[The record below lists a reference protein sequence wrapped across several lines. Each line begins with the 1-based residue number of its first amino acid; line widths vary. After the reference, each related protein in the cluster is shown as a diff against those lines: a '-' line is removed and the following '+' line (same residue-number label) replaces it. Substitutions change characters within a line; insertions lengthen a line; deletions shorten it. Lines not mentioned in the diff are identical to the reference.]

1 MIPRARRLA
10 VPLTGALLA
19 AGVVGATPA
28 ASSAASPAV
37 SSAASLTASSAA
49 TRTASAV
56 AAARATPGDVTAKA
70 APQTPAEAV
79 AFWSPQRLRAARDY
93 TEELG
98 NSVKGFGGAGDA
110 IPDGKAGT
118 VPPTGAG
125 KGAAGGSNKISKQV
139 NLPPTVGRVFFT
151 LPGRNPLDPKSWK
164 YCSGASVQGHY
175 RNVVATAGHCVYD
188 PVTNQFYDN
197 WVFVPSYWDGDQAWE
212 GKAPYGIYPAKWFQA
227 HDDFV
232 VREDFD
238 YDYAF
243 VNVSSGFKLTPE
255 KDGGVTRYVRTPVGR
270 LGDNVGGQGFTWNR
284 STKVKVFAF
293 GYPAGPHRDGDRPF
307 TGRTMKWCY
316 GQTAPM
322 PAAPKH
328 DIQEHI
334 GFTCGMTSGASGGP
348 WLMGYKSATRTG
360 YLNGISSVAWDSDG
374 NDRYDRISSPY
385 FNGETYDVYK
395 VAANRWTQ

>member
-28 ASSAASPAV
+28 
-37 SSAASLTASSAA
+37 TSSAA
-49 TRTASAV
+49 TGATAAI
-56 AAARATPGDVTAKA
+56 AAALAAPGEVTAKA

-79 AFWSPQRLRAARDY
+79 AFWSPQRLRAAKDY

-98 NSVKGFGGAGDA
+98 NSVKGFGKAGDA
-110 IPDGKAGT
+110 TPDGKAGT
-118 VPPTGAG
+118 VPPAGAARSG
-125 KGAAGGSNKISKQV
+125 AGGSGKISKQV
-139 NLPPTVGRVFFT
+139 NLPRTVGRVFFT
-151 LPGRNPLDPKSWK
+151 LPGKNPLDPKSWK
-164 YCSGASVQGHY
+164 YCSGTSVQGHY

-197 WVFVPSYWDGDQAWE
+197 WVFIPSYWDGDQAWE
-212 GKAPYGIYPAKWFQA
+212 GKAPYGIYPAKWFQT

-232 VREDFD
+232 VREDYD

-243 VNVSSGFKLTPE
+243 VNVSSGFTLTPK
-255 KDGGVTRYVRTPVGR
+255 KDGDVTHYVRTPAGR

-293 GYPAGPHRDGDRPF
+293 GYPAGPHPDGDRPF

-316 GQTAPM
+316 GQSAPM
-322 PAAPKH
+322 PAVPKY
-328 DIQEHI
+328 DIQEHL
-334 GFTCGMTSGASGGP
+334 GFSCGMTSGASGGP

-385 FNGETYDVYK
+385 FNGETYDVYA